1 LRLSGIAAHRALRTH
16 AIKQRVFHPPALPRG
31 IIRRAR
37 AARRRTDRR
46 HVRCKRSVAKET
58 VMPNRMDSI
67 LSKGAG
73 VMKGVKARL
82 DGLHG
87 VFKTLAEQHGEVS
100 SMLRRLQDKPEKKAE
115 LWPEIVRELLS
126 HERAE
131 MREIYPVL
139 RQHPHTR
146 ALAEHHDQ
154 EAADLERLIEQ
165 LELGMGDWRALYDQL
180 VDTVVRHAHEEE
192 NEIFPKAQAAIGD
205 QMTKDLEARFLATK
219 KQIAARA

>member
-1 LRLSGIAAHRALRTH
+1 MVMANRL
-16 AIKQRVFHPPALPRG
+16 
-31 IIRRAR
+31 
-37 AARRRTDRR
+37 
-46 HVRCKRSVAKET
+46 
-58 VMPNRMDSI
+58 DSM

-100 SMLRRLQDKPEKKAE
+100 AMLKRLQDRPEKKAE
-115 LWPEIVRELLS
+115 LWPEIRRELIS

-139 RQHPHTR
+139 RQHAQTR

-154 EAADLERLIEQ
+154 EAAELERLIER
-165 LELGMGDWRALYDQL
+165 LDVETGDWQALFAQL
-180 VDTVVRHAHEEE
+180 VDAVVNHANEEE
-192 NEIFPKAQAAIGD
+192 NQIFPKAQDAIGD
-205 QMTKDLEARFLATK
+205 RTTKDLEARFLAAK
-219 KQIAARA
+219 KQIAASA